1 MLSGAIWIPVKN
13 EKLKMSSQL
22 VIATQDHLVMQAVVG
37 TRATQTTSGMLKVIV
52 ILTKGH
58 VVKIMDKSDRAL
70 VQQFSFICCITAL
83 CLDGVLPCLKCCFNA
98 FTIRN
103 GQCSVA
109 GSCSNCD
116 NPTPIGSP
124 TFYPPFVP
132 SYLKSLFQDNNY
144 DSTQ

>member
-70 VQQFSFICCITAL
+70 VQQFHYFLLTWCFTMFEVLLQCIHNQKWPVFS
-83 CLDGVLPCLKCCFNA
+83 GWVLQRL
-98 FTIRN
+98 
-103 GQCSVA
+103 
-109 GSCSNCD
+109 
-116 NPTPIGSP
+116 
-124 TFYPPFVP
+124 
-132 SYLKSLFQDNNY
+132 
-144 DSTQ
+144 